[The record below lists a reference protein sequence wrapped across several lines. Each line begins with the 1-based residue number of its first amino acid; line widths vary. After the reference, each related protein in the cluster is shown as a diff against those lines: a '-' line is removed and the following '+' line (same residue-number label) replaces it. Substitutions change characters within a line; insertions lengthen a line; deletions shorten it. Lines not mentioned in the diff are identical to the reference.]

1 MRILI
6 DKHMEPIAPRE
17 QEKFD
22 NYIRKT
28 ESYDCICQIIDTVVI
43 TNKITLVVF
52 KYNDIDDCVAWA
64 FYPRSGVQEYVDRQ
78 KDNERNDDFV
88 ERCINKLLHQHNWLD
103 NDVAHLIEQR
113 KYYTVATDT
122 TIFKSK
128 DFAEIKKYY
137 QRFGGKVVDWLGHS
151 IVEYFL
157 LQEALHGVE
166 V

>member
-6 DKHMEPIAPRE
+6 DKHMEQITPRE

-28 ESYDCICQIIDTVVI
+28 ESYDCICQIVDTVVI

-52 KYNDIDDCVAWA
+52 KYNYIDDCVAWA
-64 FYPRSGVQEYVDRQ
+64 YYPRSGCQEYVDRQ
-78 KDNERNDDFV
+78 HSNERNDDFV
-88 ERCINKLLHQHNWLD
+88 ERCINKLLNQHNWFD
-103 NDVAHLIEQR
+103 NDVAHLVEQR
-113 KYYTVATDT
+113 KYYTVATPT

-137 QRFGGKVVDWLGHS
+137 QKFGGKVVDWLGHS
-151 IVEYFL
+151 IVEQFL
-157 LQEALHGVE
+157 LQEA
-166 V
+166 